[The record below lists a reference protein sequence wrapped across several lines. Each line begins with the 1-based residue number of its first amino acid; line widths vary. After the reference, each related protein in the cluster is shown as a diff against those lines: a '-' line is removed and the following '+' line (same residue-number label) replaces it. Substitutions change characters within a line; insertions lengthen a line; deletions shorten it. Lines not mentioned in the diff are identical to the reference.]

1 MLRFLLALALIL
13 TLGVAA
19 QATSPCANGQCR
31 RPVRT
36 AIKSTP
42 TLAPRARTKDAPP
55 VEAKGEERSVV
66 WHGRSRGREWF
77 GRRPLFHGMGPRAWQ
92 SARYR

>member
-1 MLRFLLALALIL
+1 MLRFLLALAFVL
-13 TLGVAA
+13 TLGVVA
-19 QATSPCANGQCR
+19 QADPPCKNCR
-31 RPVRT
+31 KPVRSII
-36 AIKSTP
+36 AAAP

-55 VEAKGEERSVV
+55 IEAKGEGKSVV
-66 WHGRSRGREWF
+66 WHGRSNGREWF